1 MLLLGPVGT
10 EEAGRGASCSRSSSS
25 HSCRDPRAGGL
36 LRLRGGARDAQ
47 GDGGRETLVPG
58 PTHLPL
64 SPALRSPTFCCCPNV
79 VCGHASVLCR
89 EPRCL
94 RPGRLLLG

>member
-10 EEAGRGASCSRSSSS
+10 EEAGRGGSCSRSSSS

-47 GDGGRETLVPG
+47 GNGGRETLVPG
-58 PTHLPL
+58 TRTPSTVTGSEEPDLPL
-64 SPALRSPTFCCCPNV
+64 SSK
-79 VCGHASVLCR
+79 
-89 EPRCL
+89 RCL
-94 RPGRLLLG
+94 WPCVCAVA